1 MLGNKIGKF
10 DQGQNVTAFSEGECG
25 FLKLQSLEK
34 KKRTQIN
41 KVRDEK
47 GDITTY
53 TTKTP
58 RIMRNYYEHIYINK
72 MWMNRLDS

>member
-1 MLGNKIGKF
+1 MKQSAASVKTKWINLYP
-10 DQGQNVTAFSEGECG
+10 
-25 FLKLQSLEK
+25 QSLEK